1 MARKNDVALHS
12 VILLQLEYLHPVN
25 CTIPAWL
32 EAESGTCASANINV
46 MKYFN
51 AHKNLKILIGLF
63 NAIKI
68 HYIGLTYRCN

>member
-12 VILLQLEYLHPVN
+12 MILLQLEYLHPVN
-25 CTIPAWL
+25 CTILVWL
-32 EAESGTCASANINV
+32 GAESGTCASVNV

-51 AHKNLKILIGLF
+51 AHKNLKILIGVF

-68 HYIGLTYRCN
+68 HYIGLTYM